1 MKTPTSY
8 TAQAEHFATA
18 NKIKLS
24 VIGDPEYKKHFP
36 EDKQERYVFKLK
48 LTANQK
54 QYTFTFGQSI
64 SAGAKEPTMYDVLTC
79 LTKYDPREFTDF
91 CSEYGYNEDS
101 RTAERTYKAV
111 VKEFKAMQRL
121 FSPEIL
127 EQMQEIQ

>member
-1 MKTPTSY
+1 MKTATSY
-8 TAQAEHFATA
+8 TAQAEQFATA

-24 VIGDPEYKKHFP
+24 IIGDPQYKKYFP
-36 EDKQERYVFKLK
+36 EDKQERYVFLLK
-48 LTANQK
+48 LSCNKKTYIFN
-54 QYTFTFGQSI
+54 FGQSI
-64 SAGAKEPTMYDVLTC
+64 SAGAKEPTMYNVLTC
-79 LTKYDPREFTDF
+79 LTKYDSGTFEDF

-111 VKEFKAMQRL
+111 VKEYTAMQRL

>member
-1 MKTPTSY
+1 MKTSTSY

-48 LTANQK
+48 LSCNKKT
-54 QYTFTFGQSI
+54 YTFNFGQSI
-64 SAGAKEPTMYDVLTC
+64 SAGTEEPTMYDVLTC
-79 LTKYDPREFTDF
+79 LTKYDPNTFKDF

-101 RTAERTYKAV
+101 RVAERTYKAV
-111 VKEFKAMQRL
+111 VKEYNAMQRL
-121 FSPEIL
+121 FNPEIL